1 MSNFIS
7 WYGLFLIGIGMVA
20 LLTSK
25 LVFRIVFGLGKLA
38 FVIARIAILG
48 FGAGLEVVLLINYPA
63 AFAAEFLAVAGLAY
77 AWRRFERDRGYS
89 PVVAL
94 RRRFHLGARAPLVL
108 EQLSE
113 DVEVAPDDHPI
124 QIAPPVAEPV
134 VESEA
139 PASSGS
145 ADRIDIV
152 SWLDQEMN
160 GAKGRG
166 GQPS

>member
-7 WYGLFLIGIGMVA
+7 WYGLFLIGIGFVA

-25 LVFRIVFGLGKLA
+25 LVFRIVFGLGRIS
-38 FVIARIAILG
+38 FVIARIAIIG
-48 FGAGLEVVLLINYPA
+48 FVAGLEVVLLINYPA
-63 AFAAEFLAVAGLAY
+63 VFAAEFLAVAGLAY
-77 AWRRFERDRGYS
+77 AWRRFAHDRGYS
-89 PVVAL
+89 PIVAV

-113 DVEVAPDDHPI
+113 DVEVKPDDRPI
-124 QIAPPVAEPV
+124 QVSEAVAEPD
-134 VESEA
+134 A

-145 ADRIDIV
+145 TDRIDIV

-160 GAKGRG
+160 GAEQTRG